1 MAEEAPKYYA
11 VLTDA
16 GAALEARALAE
27 GKGIVLT
34 HIAVG
39 DADLETVTPDPAVTQ
54 LVHEVHRRP
63 IDARSRDEQDPKVTL
78 LHATIP
84 ADVGGFWINELGV
97 VGHLEGEEEE
107 VLYAYANHGR
117 YYKML
122 PQDGQTITHELTIPV
137 VQSTDARIV
146 IEVADDGYASRL
158 ELLQLSGI
166 VEDLRRNREAVW
178 TLDAPVEEGGTL
190 PAIRVSSLKK
200 FLRRKSWS
208 QTPYVCFSLRRPGAR
223 CACWYVRTASSR
235 SCRGNPSRRMWRIA
249 SRRWNSAWTRRHSS
263 NLNNLKMEKNIMA
276 EPLKMQLKDV
286 AGTPVYPVTSAD
298 QVKTADGGNVEAKL
312 AALQATFASGI
323 RQKGTVGTGGTV
335 ETLPAGSYT
344 QGDMYI
350 VKTGGTYAGQVC
362 EPGDLI
368 LCIKT
373 FEEEAADS
381 TVAKDSGV
389 KMSDLGDVV
398 AKKHQ
403 HANAALLDGISAD
416 GETATINGKTF
427 HAGRMV
433 AVIEA
438 GGEIP
443 ADMNPG
449 GIVFE
454 KVAAGP
460 AA

>member
-11 VLTDA
+11 VLTDV

-39 DADLETVTPDPAVTQ
+39 DADLETVTPDPAVTE

-63 IDARSRDEQDPKVTL
+63 IDARSRDENDPKVTL

-146 IEVADDGYASRL
+146 IEVADDGYATRL

-190 PAIRVSSLKK
+190 SLPEGLTYAPGGHLLDVFWEGVACHAGKQYEEISSAEGLESSAIRML
-200 FLRRKSWS
+200 
-208 QTPYVCFSLRRPGAR
+208 
-223 CACWYVRTASSR
+223 
-235 SCRGNPSRRMWRIA
+235 
-249 SRRWNSAWTRRHSS
+249 
-263 NLNNLKMEKNIMA
+263 
-276 EPLKMQLKDV
+276 
-286 AGTPVYPVTSAD
+286 
-298 QVKTADGGNVEAKL
+298 
-312 AALQATFASGI
+312 FA
-323 RQKGTVGTGGTV
+323 V
-335 ETLPAGSYT
+335 PAGSEMRVLVRPYSL
-344 QGDMYI
+344 QP
-350 VKTGGTYAGQVC
+350 KLPGQPV
-362 EPGDLI
+362 PADV
-368 LCIKT
+368 
-373 FEEEAADS
+373 EERLTALEQRVSEAAFIE
-381 TVAKDSGV
+381 TQ
-389 KMSDLGDVV
+389 
-398 AKKHQ
+398 Q
-403 HANAALLDGISAD
+403 H
-416 GETATINGKTF
+416 GEEHHG
-427 HAGRMV
+427 
-433 AVIEA
+433 
-438 GGEIP
+438 
-443 ADMNPG
+443 
-449 GIVFE
+449 
-454 KVAAGP
+454 
-460 AA
+460 

>member
-190 PAIRVSSLKK
+190 ALPEGLAYLPGGHLLDVFWEGVACGAGKQYEEISSAEGLESSAIRML
-200 FLRRKSWS
+200 
-208 QTPYVCFSLRRPGAR
+208 
-223 CACWYVRTASSR
+223 
-235 SCRGNPSRRMWRIA
+235 
-249 SRRWNSAWTRRHSS
+249 
-263 NLNNLKMEKNIMA
+263 
-276 EPLKMQLKDV
+276 
-286 AGTPVYPVTSAD
+286 
-298 QVKTADGGNVEAKL
+298 
-312 AALQATFASGI
+312 FA
-323 RQKGTVGTGGTV
+323 V
-335 ETLPAGSYT
+335 PAGSEMRVLVRPYSL
-344 QGDMYI
+344 QP
-350 VKTGGTYAGQVC
+350 KLPGQPV
-362 EPGDLI
+362 
-368 LCIKT
+368 
-373 FEEEAADS
+373 
-381 TVAKDSGV
+381 
-389 KMSDLGDVV
+389 
-398 AKKHQ
+398 
-403 HANAALLDGISAD
+403 
-416 GETATINGKTF
+416 
-427 HAGRMV
+427 
-433 AVIEA
+433 
-438 GGEIP
+438 P
-443 ADMNPG
+443 ADVEERLTALEQRMDG
-449 GIVFE
+449 
-454 KVAAGP
+454 AAFIEP
-460 AA
+460 Q

>member
-190 PAIRVSSLKK
+190 ALPEGLTYAPGGHLLDVFWEGVACGAGKQYEEISSAEGLESSAIRML
-200 FLRRKSWS
+200 F
-208 QTPYVCFSLRRPGAR
+208 
-223 CACWYVRTASSR
+223 
-235 SCRGNPSRRMWRIA
+235 
-249 SRRWNSAWTRRHSS
+249 
-263 NLNNLKMEKNIMA
+263 
-276 EPLKMQLKDV
+276 
-286 AGTPVYPVTSAD
+286 
-298 QVKTADGGNVEAKL
+298 
-312 AALQATFASGI
+312 AA
-323 RQKGTVGTGGTV
+323 
-335 ETLPAGSYT
+335 PAGSEMRVLVRPYSL
-344 QGDMYI
+344 QP
-350 VKTGGTYAGQVC
+350 KLPGQPV
-362 EPGDLI
+362 
-368 LCIKT
+368 
-373 FEEEAADS
+373 
-381 TVAKDSGV
+381 
-389 KMSDLGDVV
+389 
-398 AKKHQ
+398 
-403 HANAALLDGISAD
+403 
-416 GETATINGKTF
+416 
-427 HAGRMV
+427 
-433 AVIEA
+433 
-438 GGEIP
+438 P
-443 ADMNPG
+443 ADVEERLTALEQRMDG
-449 GIVFE
+449 
-454 KVAAGP
+454 AAFIEP
-460 AA
+460 Q

>member
-1 MAEEAPKYYA
+1 MAKEAPKYYA
-11 VLTDA
+11 VLTDV

-190 PAIRVSSLKK
+190 TLPEGVAYLPGGHLLDVFWEGVACGAGKQYEEISSAEGLESSAIRML
-200 FLRRKSWS
+200 
-208 QTPYVCFSLRRPGAR
+208 
-223 CACWYVRTASSR
+223 
-235 SCRGNPSRRMWRIA
+235 
-249 SRRWNSAWTRRHSS
+249 
-263 NLNNLKMEKNIMA
+263 
-276 EPLKMQLKDV
+276 
-286 AGTPVYPVTSAD
+286 
-298 QVKTADGGNVEAKL
+298 
-312 AALQATFASGI
+312 FA
-323 RQKGTVGTGGTV
+323 V
-335 ETLPAGSYT
+335 PAGSEMRVLVRPYSL
-344 QGDMYI
+344 QP
-350 VKTGGTYAGQVC
+350 KLPGQPV
-362 EPGDLI
+362 
-368 LCIKT
+368 
-373 FEEEAADS
+373 
-381 TVAKDSGV
+381 
-389 KMSDLGDVV
+389 
-398 AKKHQ
+398 
-403 HANAALLDGISAD
+403 
-416 GETATINGKTF
+416 
-427 HAGRMV
+427 
-433 AVIEA
+433 
-438 GGEIP
+438 P
-443 ADMNPG
+443 ADVEERLTALEQRMDG
-449 GIVFE
+449 
-454 KVAAGP
+454 AAFIEP
-460 AA
+460 Q

>member
-39 DADLETVTPDPAVTQ
+39 DANLETVTPDPAVTQ

-190 PAIRVSSLKK
+190 TLPEGLTYAPGGHLLDVFWEGVACGAGKQYEQYEEISSAEGLESSAIRLL
-200 FLRRKSWS
+200 F
-208 QTPYVCFSLRRPGAR
+208 
-223 CACWYVRTASSR
+223 
-235 SCRGNPSRRMWRIA
+235 
-249 SRRWNSAWTRRHSS
+249 
-263 NLNNLKMEKNIMA
+263 
-276 EPLKMQLKDV
+276 
-286 AGTPVYPVTSAD
+286 
-298 QVKTADGGNVEAKL
+298 
-312 AALQATFASGI
+312 AA
-323 RQKGTVGTGGTV
+323 
-335 ETLPAGSYT
+335 PAGSEMRVLVRPYSL
-344 QGDMYI
+344 QP
-350 VKTGGTYAGQVC
+350 KLPGQPV
-362 EPGDLI
+362 
-368 LCIKT
+368 
-373 FEEEAADS
+373 
-381 TVAKDSGV
+381 
-389 KMSDLGDVV
+389 
-398 AKKHQ
+398 
-403 HANAALLDGISAD
+403 
-416 GETATINGKTF
+416 
-427 HAGRMV
+427 
-433 AVIEA
+433 
-438 GGEIP
+438 P
-443 ADMNPG
+443 ADVEERLTALEERMDGAAFIEPQTNQ
-449 GIVFE
+449 E
-454 KVAAGP
+454 KHHG
-460 AA
+460 

>member
-11 VLTDA
+11 VLTDV

-190 PAIRVSSLKK
+190 TLPEGLTYAPGGHLLDVFWEGVACGAGKQYEEISSAEGLESSAIRML
-200 FLRRKSWS
+200 
-208 QTPYVCFSLRRPGAR
+208 
-223 CACWYVRTASSR
+223 
-235 SCRGNPSRRMWRIA
+235 
-249 SRRWNSAWTRRHSS
+249 
-263 NLNNLKMEKNIMA
+263 
-276 EPLKMQLKDV
+276 
-286 AGTPVYPVTSAD
+286 
-298 QVKTADGGNVEAKL
+298 
-312 AALQATFASGI
+312 FA
-323 RQKGTVGTGGTV
+323 V
-335 ETLPAGSYT
+335 PAGSEMRVLVRPYSL
-344 QGDMYI
+344 QP
-350 VKTGGTYAGQVC
+350 KLPGQPV
-362 EPGDLI
+362 PADV
-368 LCIKT
+368 
-373 FEEEAADS
+373 EERLTALEQRVSEAAFIE
-381 TVAKDSGV
+381 TQ
-389 KMSDLGDVV
+389 
-398 AKKHQ
+398 Q
-403 HANAALLDGISAD
+403 H
-416 GETATINGKTF
+416 GEENHG
-427 HAGRMV
+427 
-433 AVIEA
+433 
-438 GGEIP
+438 
-443 ADMNPG
+443 
-449 GIVFE
+449 
-454 KVAAGP
+454 
-460 AA
+460 

>member
-11 VLTDA
+11 VLTDV

-146 IEVADDGYASRL
+146 IEVADDGYATRL

-178 TLDAPVEEGGTL
+178 TLDAPAEEGGTL
-190 PAIRVSSLKK
+190 SLPEGLTYAPGGHLLDVFWEGVACGAGKQYEEISSAEGLESSAIRML
-200 FLRRKSWS
+200 
-208 QTPYVCFSLRRPGAR
+208 
-223 CACWYVRTASSR
+223 
-235 SCRGNPSRRMWRIA
+235 
-249 SRRWNSAWTRRHSS
+249 
-263 NLNNLKMEKNIMA
+263 
-276 EPLKMQLKDV
+276 
-286 AGTPVYPVTSAD
+286 
-298 QVKTADGGNVEAKL
+298 
-312 AALQATFASGI
+312 FA
-323 RQKGTVGTGGTV
+323 V
-335 ETLPAGSYT
+335 PAGSEMRVLVRPYSL
-344 QGDMYI
+344 QP
-350 VKTGGTYAGQVC
+350 KLPGQPV
-362 EPGDLI
+362 PADV
-368 LCIKT
+368 
-373 FEEEAADS
+373 EERLTALEQRVSEAA
-381 TVAKDSGV
+381 
-389 KMSDLGDVV
+389 
-398 AKKHQ
+398 
-403 HANAALLDGISAD
+403 
-416 GETATINGKTF
+416 F
-427 HAGRMV
+427 
-433 AVIEA
+433 IE
-438 GGEIP
+438 P
-443 ADMNPG
+443 Q
-449 GIVFE
+449 
-454 KVAAGP
+454 
-460 AA
+460 

>member
-166 VEDLRRNREAVW
+166 VEDLRRNQEAVW

-190 PAIRVSSLKK
+190 TLPEGLTYAPGGHLLDVFWEGVACGAGKQYEEISSAEGLESSAIRML
-200 FLRRKSWS
+200 
-208 QTPYVCFSLRRPGAR
+208 
-223 CACWYVRTASSR
+223 
-235 SCRGNPSRRMWRIA
+235 
-249 SRRWNSAWTRRHSS
+249 
-263 NLNNLKMEKNIMA
+263 
-276 EPLKMQLKDV
+276 
-286 AGTPVYPVTSAD
+286 
-298 QVKTADGGNVEAKL
+298 
-312 AALQATFASGI
+312 FA
-323 RQKGTVGTGGTV
+323 V
-335 ETLPAGSYT
+335 PAGSEMRVLVRPYSL
-344 QGDMYI
+344 QP
-350 VKTGGTYAGQVC
+350 KLPGQPV
-362 EPGDLI
+362 
-368 LCIKT
+368 
-373 FEEEAADS
+373 
-381 TVAKDSGV
+381 
-389 KMSDLGDVV
+389 
-398 AKKHQ
+398 
-403 HANAALLDGISAD
+403 
-416 GETATINGKTF
+416 
-427 HAGRMV
+427 
-433 AVIEA
+433 
-438 GGEIP
+438 P
-443 ADMNPG
+443 ADVEERLTALEQRMDGAAFIEPQTNQ
-449 GIVFE
+449 E
-454 KVAAGP
+454 KHHG
-460 AA
+460 

>member
-39 DADLETVTPDPAVTQ
+39 DADLETVTPDPTVTR

-63 IDARSRDEQDPKVTL
+63 IDARSRDENDPKVTL

-146 IEVADDGYASRL
+146 IEVADDGYATRL

-190 PAIRVSSLKK
+190 TLPEGLTYAPGGHLLDVFWEGVACGAGKQYEEISSAEGLESSAIRLL
-200 FLRRKSWS
+200 F
-208 QTPYVCFSLRRPGAR
+208 
-223 CACWYVRTASSR
+223 
-235 SCRGNPSRRMWRIA
+235 
-249 SRRWNSAWTRRHSS
+249 
-263 NLNNLKMEKNIMA
+263 
-276 EPLKMQLKDV
+276 
-286 AGTPVYPVTSAD
+286 
-298 QVKTADGGNVEAKL
+298 
-312 AALQATFASGI
+312 AA
-323 RQKGTVGTGGTV
+323 
-335 ETLPAGSYT
+335 PAGSEMRVLVRPYSL
-344 QGDMYI
+344 QP
-350 VKTGGTYAGQVC
+350 KLPGQPVPADV
-362 EPGDLI
+362 EDRLTA
-368 LCIKT
+368 L
-373 FEEEAADS
+373 EQRMDEAAFIEP
-381 TVAKDSGV
+381 
-389 KMSDLGDVV
+389 
-398 AKKHQ
+398 Q
-403 HANAALLDGISAD
+403 QPQN
-416 GETATINGKTF
+416 GEEHHG
-427 HAGRMV
+427 
-433 AVIEA
+433 
-438 GGEIP
+438 
-443 ADMNPG
+443 
-449 GIVFE
+449 
-454 KVAAGP
+454 
-460 AA
+460 

>member
-11 VLTDA
+11 VLTDV

-166 VEDLRRNREAVW
+166 VEDLRRNQEAVW
-178 TLDAPVEEGGTL
+178 MLDTPVEEGGTL
-190 PAIRVSSLKK
+190 ALPEGLTYAPGGHLLDVFWEGVACGAGKQYEEISSAEGLESSAIRML
-200 FLRRKSWS
+200 
-208 QTPYVCFSLRRPGAR
+208 
-223 CACWYVRTASSR
+223 
-235 SCRGNPSRRMWRIA
+235 
-249 SRRWNSAWTRRHSS
+249 
-263 NLNNLKMEKNIMA
+263 
-276 EPLKMQLKDV
+276 
-286 AGTPVYPVTSAD
+286 
-298 QVKTADGGNVEAKL
+298 
-312 AALQATFASGI
+312 FA
-323 RQKGTVGTGGTV
+323 V
-335 ETLPAGSYT
+335 PAGSEMRVLVRPYSL
-344 QGDMYI
+344 QP
-350 VKTGGTYAGQVC
+350 KLPGQPV
-362 EPGDLI
+362 PADV
-368 LCIKT
+368 
-373 FEEEAADS
+373 EERLTALEQRVSEAAFIE
-381 TVAKDSGV
+381 TQ
-389 KMSDLGDVV
+389 
-398 AKKHQ
+398 Q
-403 HANAALLDGISAD
+403 H
-416 GETATINGKTF
+416 GEENHG
-427 HAGRMV
+427 
-433 AVIEA
+433 
-438 GGEIP
+438 
-443 ADMNPG
+443 
-449 GIVFE
+449 
-454 KVAAGP
+454 
-460 AA
+460 

>member
-39 DADLETVTPDPAVTQ
+39 DANLETVTPDPAVTQ

-146 IEVADDGYASRL
+146 IEVADDGYATRL

-166 VEDLRRNREAVW
+166 MEDLRRNREAVW

-190 PAIRVSSLKK
+190 TLPEGLTYAPGGHLLDVFWEGVACGAGKQYEEISSAEGLESSAIRLL
-200 FLRRKSWS
+200 F
-208 QTPYVCFSLRRPGAR
+208 
-223 CACWYVRTASSR
+223 
-235 SCRGNPSRRMWRIA
+235 
-249 SRRWNSAWTRRHSS
+249 
-263 NLNNLKMEKNIMA
+263 
-276 EPLKMQLKDV
+276 
-286 AGTPVYPVTSAD
+286 
-298 QVKTADGGNVEAKL
+298 
-312 AALQATFASGI
+312 AA
-323 RQKGTVGTGGTV
+323 
-335 ETLPAGSYT
+335 PAGSEMRVLVRPYSL
-344 QGDMYI
+344 QP
-350 VKTGGTYAGQVC
+350 KLPGQPV
-362 EPGDLI
+362 
-368 LCIKT
+368 
-373 FEEEAADS
+373 
-381 TVAKDSGV
+381 
-389 KMSDLGDVV
+389 
-398 AKKHQ
+398 
-403 HANAALLDGISAD
+403 
-416 GETATINGKTF
+416 
-427 HAGRMV
+427 
-433 AVIEA
+433 
-438 GGEIP
+438 P
-443 ADMNPG
+443 ADVEERLTALEERMDGAAFIEPQTNQ
-449 GIVFE
+449 E
-454 KVAAGP
+454 KHHG
-460 AA
+460 

>member
-39 DADLETVTPDPAVTQ
+39 GADLETVTPDPAVTQ

-190 PAIRVSSLKK
+190 ALPEGLAYLPGGHLLDVFWEGVACGAGKQYEEISSAEGLESSAIRML
-200 FLRRKSWS
+200 
-208 QTPYVCFSLRRPGAR
+208 
-223 CACWYVRTASSR
+223 
-235 SCRGNPSRRMWRIA
+235 
-249 SRRWNSAWTRRHSS
+249 
-263 NLNNLKMEKNIMA
+263 
-276 EPLKMQLKDV
+276 
-286 AGTPVYPVTSAD
+286 
-298 QVKTADGGNVEAKL
+298 
-312 AALQATFASGI
+312 FA
-323 RQKGTVGTGGTV
+323 V
-335 ETLPAGSYT
+335 PAGSEMRVLVRPYSL
-344 QGDMYI
+344 QP
-350 VKTGGTYAGQVC
+350 KLPGQPV
-362 EPGDLI
+362 
-368 LCIKT
+368 
-373 FEEEAADS
+373 
-381 TVAKDSGV
+381 
-389 KMSDLGDVV
+389 
-398 AKKHQ
+398 
-403 HANAALLDGISAD
+403 
-416 GETATINGKTF
+416 
-427 HAGRMV
+427 
-433 AVIEA
+433 
-438 GGEIP
+438 P
-443 ADMNPG
+443 ADVEERLTALEQRMDG
-449 GIVFE
+449 
-454 KVAAGP
+454 AAFIEP
-460 AA
+460 Q